1 MTLARLAR
9 SAALAAGVSALLSL
23 GLGTA
28 GASAASESLSPWWG
42 VSTGARPTNLS
53 GSSGTDEVQQLT
65 VSATKGD
72 VFLAEPKRLAE
83 VLEGKREF
91 SELLFAIVPYNAEP
105 ELVQKELEK
114 LFPFRRVTVAG
125 GPGDETG
132 SKPYEITFPGQ
143 AVEPIF
149 ASEEFAAFFGGESL
163 SCEGATGSGCT
174 DTASVI
180 ELQRGAPTQNQ
191 VIVSAENRGDGP
203 TSGTSTVTDQLPAGL
218 EAVAIEAKAGG
229 FGTVELPAVQCVL
242 RTLTCTFE
250 DALPPYEAIE
260 VRISVIVRAGA
271 KEGEENSASVSGGGS
286 AQGAGSSHALAIGAP
301 QRFGIEDYELTPEA
315 QDGAIDTQAG
325 SHPFQL
331 TSVVTLN
338 TQTPDQKDHPQTVAL
353 PKDVIAELPP
363 GLLGNPTPFAKCTD
377 AQFAKSILP
386 KGGTQGTAIN
396 ECPTQAAIGV
406 ASVTFNEPNVVGL
419 NTATTPIFN
428 MTPRAGEPARFGFR
442 VGGTA
447 SVFLDSS
454 VRSGGD
460 YGVTISSTGINQ
472 IAWTLSVKLTFWG
485 VPGDPVHD
493 SQRGWTCLQQI
504 APCPATSPVSPPPFL
519 VLPSACGAF
528 ESTIHA
534 DSWAAGTKPS
544 QEAQPVTYRLPQAID
559 GCNQLPF
566 EPSLNI
572 TPDGSAASTPTGLN
586 VDVHVPQDA
595 VLNANSLA
603 ESAVRDITVT
613 LPQGVAVNP
622 AGADGLDACSE
633 ALIGYRASESG
644 PAHLLFTPTLPQPV
658 QEGVNF
664 CPNAAKIASAK
675 ITTPILPD
683 PLVGS
688 VYLASQNENPFG
700 SLIAMYIVAQDPV
713 SGVLVKLPGEV
724 KLSDSGQIAATFKNS
739 PQAPFEDAEVHFFGG
754 DRAPLSTPSHCGS
767 YTTAATFRPW
777 AANGNANA
785 ASHFDIT
792 SGPNGSPCPPDPLP
806 FSPSLTAGTTNNQA
820 GAFTPLTTTISRQD
834 GEQDIQVVRLKMP
847 PGFAGMIA
855 SVTPCAEAQAN
866 AGTCGLES
874 LIGHTIVSVGLG
886 GNPFSVT
893 GGQVFLTGPYDG
905 APFGLS
911 ILNPAK
917 AGPFDLGKVVVRAKV
932 NIDPHTAQVS
942 VSTDPSGPY
951 AIPHILQG
959 IPLQIKHV
967 NVTIDRPGFAF
978 NPTNCS
984 HLDIDGTIQSTQGTA
999 APVAVP
1005 FQVANCAT
1013 LKFAPKLQISTNGKT
1028 SKTNGASLTAKLS
1041 YPKKAPQGT
1050 QTNIAKV
1057 KVALPKQLPSRL
1069 TTLQKACLAATFQAN
1084 PARCPSQSIIGHAT
1098 VHTPLLPVPL
1108 TGPAYFISHGGEA
1121 YPSLT
1126 ILLQGDNVT
1135 IELVGSTLIRKGITS
1150 TTFKGTPDVPFSTFE
1165 LTLPQ
1170 GPYSALTAN
1179 TNLCKAKKLIM
1190 PTDYT
1195 AQNGAQTHQNTKITV
1210 KNCHSKRHHRQHH
1223 KRRRKSTH
1231 T

>member
-1 MTLARLAR
+1 MTPLRVARRAVLT
-9 SAALAAGVSALLSL
+9 AGVCALLSL
-23 GLGTA
+23 VLGTA
-28 GASAASESLSPWWG
+28 GAAAQSESPSPWWG
-42 VSTGARPTNLS
+42 VSTGARPTNF
-53 GSSGTDEVQQLT
+53 GGANGQDEVQQLT

-72 VFLAEPKRLAE
+72 VFVADPENPLGA
-83 VLEGKREF
+83 
-91 SELLFAIVPYNAEP
+91 FAIVAYNATADQLREAI
-105 ELVQKELEK
+105 ETKVYLSRSVQ
-114 LFPFRRVTVAG
+114 VTG
-125 GPGDETG
+125 GPGDAGGT
-132 SKPYEITFPGQ
+132 KPYVITFPGQ
-143 AVEPIF
+143 AAPAPLVLGMTAELAEFLGEGEALEGEASLVELEAGA
-149 ASEEFAAFFGGESL
+149 AS
-163 SCEGATGSGCT
+163 
-174 DTASVI
+174 
-180 ELQRGAPTQNQ
+180 QNQ
-191 VIVSAENRGDGP
+191 VIVSAENRGDAP
-203 TSGTSTVTDQLPAGL
+203 TSGTSIVTDQLPAGL

-229 FGTVELPAVQCVL
+229 PAVGEFELPPVHCVL
-242 RTLTCTFE
+242 RTLTCTSE
-250 DALPPYEAIE
+250 GALPPYEAIE
-260 VRISVIVRAGA
+260 VRISVVVRAGA
-271 KEGEENSASVSGGGS
+271 KEGEENSASAFGGGAAQPAS
-286 AQGAGSSHALAIGAP
+286 ASHALAIGAP
-301 QRFGIEDYELTPEA
+301 QRFGIEDYELVPE
-315 QDGAIDTQAG
+315 QLGGAIDTQAG
-325 SHPFQL
+325 SHPLQL
-331 TSVVTLN
+331 TSVVTFN
-338 TQTPDQKDHPQTVAL
+338 TQTPDRHGLPRTAAL
-353 PKDVIAELPP
+353 PKDVVAELPP
-363 GLLGNPTPFAKCTD
+363 GLLGNPTPFAQCTD
-377 AQFAKSILP
+377 AQFANTHFP
-386 KGGTQGTAIN
+386 EGGTQGTLIN
-396 ECPTQAAIGV
+396 ECPEQSAIGV
-406 ASVTFNEPNVVGL
+406 ASVTFNESLETGL
-419 NTATTPIFN
+419 ATARAPIFN
-428 MTPRAGEPARFGFR
+428 MVPRAGEPARFGFI
-442 VGGTA
+442 VAGTVSA
-447 SVFLDSS
+447 FLDAS

-460 YGVTISSTGINQ
+460 YGVTISANNIDQ
-472 IAWTLSVKLTFWG
+472 AAWPLSVKLTFWG
-485 VPGDPVHD
+485 VPGGPVHD
-493 SQRGWTCLQQI
+493 HERGWTCLQQI

-519 VLPSACGAF
+519 VLPSACGPIS
-528 ESTIHA
+528 STIHA
-534 DSWAAGTKPS
+534 DSWATGAKPS
-544 QEAQPVTYRLPQAID
+544 VQADPITYRLPEAID

-622 AGADGLDACSE
+622 AGADGLSACSE
-633 ALIGYRASESG
+633 ALVGYRASESG
-644 PAHLLFTPTLPQPV
+644 PDHLLFTPTLPQPV

-664 CPNAAKIASAK
+664 CPDAAKIASAK

-739 PQAPFEDAEVHFFGG
+739 PQAPFENAEVHFFGG
-754 DRAPLSTPSHCGS
+754 DRAPLATPSHCGS
-767 YTTAATFRPW
+767 YTTNATLTPW
-777 AANGNANA
+777 AANGDANAN
-785 ASHFDIT
+785 SHFDIT
-792 SGPNGSPCPPDPLP
+792 TGPHGSPCPPDPLP
-806 FSPSLTAGTTNNQA
+806 FSPSLTGGTTNNQA
-820 GAFTPLTTTISRQD
+820 GAFTPLTTTISRED
-834 GEQDIQVVRLKMP
+834 GNQDIQVVRLKMP

-866 AGTCGLES
+866 AGTCGPES

-893 GGQVFLTGPYDG
+893 GGQVFLTGPYEG

-917 AGPFDLGKVVVRAKV
+917 AGPFDLGKVIVRAKV
-932 NIDPHTAQVS
+932 DIDPHTAQVS
-942 VSTDPSGPY
+942 VSTDSSGPY

-984 HLDIDGTIQSTQGTA
+984 HLGIDGTIQSTQGAT

-1150 TTFKGTPDVPFSTFE
+1150 TTFKSTPDVPFSTFE

-1179 TNLCKAKKLIM
+1179 TNLCKTKKLIM
-1190 PTDYT
+1190 PTDFT
-1195 AQNGAQTHQNTKITV
+1195 AQNGAQIHQNTKIKV
-1210 KNCHSKRHHRQHH
+1210 KNCHRKRHHRQHH
-1223 KRRRKSTH
+1223 KRHRKSTH
-1231 T
+1231 SSSPTKGKRHA